1 MIPIKYPDITVED
14 ILNEEEEKER
24 MPKINRGGRRDTAK
38 VNSKEV
44 AQT

>member
-1 MIPIKYPDITVED
+1 VIPIKYPDITVKD
-14 ILNEEEEKER
+14 IMNEEEEKER
-24 MPKINRGGRRDTAK
+24 MPKINRSGRRDTVK